1 MILFGQ
7 GTGLLIEAWKI
18 TKAVDI
24 KVVRATSGL
33 LPYKVEFRD
42 KHVLSAEEKATQE
55 YDALAFKWVIWATT
69 PFLLGY
75 AVYSLMYNTHRSWY
89 SFVLTTLTVS
99 RSKAIRNSAKSA
111 CSAELC
117 LHGRLHSAC
126 TSAHHQRRFI
136 S

>member
-33 LPYKVEFRD
+33 LPYKIEVHD

-75 AVYSLMYNTHRSWY
+75 SVYSLMYNTHRSWY
-89 SFVLTTLTVS
+89 SFVLTTLTVGQS
-99 RSKAIRNSAKSA
+99 TEVDA
-111 CSAELC
+111 
-117 LHGRLHSAC
+117 RLS
-126 TSAHHQRRFI
+126 
-136 S
+136 